1 MKKSAILVIGSL
13 SLVFICLLVAGCTES
28 RQTSGT
34 VTPVPASSLVATSST
49 TAAST
54 AANLP
59 PANVS
64 ADLQHIFKNGVTVS
78 GAPGA
83 EVGIVTRSWTWESAT
98 GNASVITGEKAEP
111 GMQFFVASVTK
122 SFTSVAVLKLAEE
135 KKLSLDDPISTWLD
149 ADLVVKIPNGQN
161 ISVRDLLQ
169 HTSGIADYDEEGI
182 LWQEL
187 DRPDIPVSYEVGIG
201 QGINASPLFS
211 PGTDYEYSNVNYLL
225 LTKIVDRA
233 SGMPY
238 EEYVN
243 QTIFVPAGLHNTTFH
258 RTSNFDRPHMTASE
272 QINGT
277 IKDFSAISVDFDR
290 GAGDIVSTTSDLNR
304 FHQALREGRL
314 VSNTSLTEMERSSP
328 QAYAND
334 GNVTS
339 GYGLGYGVRHDT
351 GSNSTLAGHSG
362 SYPGSVTFWYFI
374 PETDTYFTLNVN
386 TQENGASVTNDLF
399 YPLAVYLSRNP
410 RE

>member
-13 SLVFICLLVAGCTES
+13 SLVFICLLAAGCTES

-34 VTPVPASSLVATSST
+34 VTPVPASSPVAAPST
-49 TAAST
+49 TAATT

-64 ADLQHIFKNGVTVS
+64 ADLQRIFNNGVTVS
-78 GAPGA
+78 GVPGA
-83 EVGIVTRSWTWESAT
+83 LIGIVTPAWTWESAA
-98 GNASVITGEKAEP
+98 GNASAITDEKAEP
-111 GMQFFVASVTK
+111 EMQFFMASVSK

-135 KKLSLDDPISTWLD
+135 KKLSLDDSISTWLD
-149 ADLVVKIPNGQN
+149 ADLVAKIPNGEN
-161 ISVRDLLQ
+161 ITIRELLD
-169 HTSGIADYDEEGI
+169 HTSGIADYDEESI

-187 DRPDIPVSYEVGIG
+187 DHPDIPVSYEVGIG

-211 PGTDYEYSNVNYLL
+211 PGTGYEYSNVNYLL
-225 LTKIVDRA
+225 LTKIVDKA

-258 RTSNFDRPHMTASE
+258 RTNNFDRPHMTASE

-277 IKDFSAISVDFDR
+277 TKDFSAVYVEFDR

-304 FHQALREGRL
+304 FHRTLREGRL

-328 QAYAND
+328 QAYARD

-339 GYGLGYGVRHDT
+339 GYGLGYGVRHDAGT
-351 GSNSTLAGHSG
+351 NSTLAGHSG

-374 PETDTYFTLNVN
+374 PETGTYFTLNVN
-386 TQENGASVTNDLF
+386 TQKNGASVTNDLF
-399 YPLAVYLSRNP
+399 YPLAAYLSRNP

>member
-1 MKKSAILVIGSL
+1 MACKGTMGGVLFVTALL
-13 SLVFICLLVAGCTES
+13 LFIAGCT
-28 RQTSGT
+28 TVGSGGT
-34 VTPVPASSLVATSST
+34 GAPATSPMTNAAT
-49 TAAST
+49 TAT
-54 AANLP
+54 DLP

-64 ADLQHIFKNGVTVS
+64 ADLKATFERGVAVS

-83 EVGIVTRSWTWESAT
+83 LVGIMTPSWTWESAA
-98 GNASVITGEKAEP
+98 GNASAITGEKAEP
-111 GMQFFVASVTK
+111 GMKFFIASVTK
-122 SFTSVAVLKLAEE
+122 TFTSVAVVKLAEE

-149 ADLVVKIPNGQN
+149 ADLIAKIPNGQN
-161 ISVRDLLQ
+161 ITIRELLD

-187 DRPDIPVSYEVGIG
+187 DHPDIPVSYEVGIG

-225 LTKIVDRA
+225 LTKIVDKA

-243 QTIFVPAGLHNTTFH
+243 QTIFVPAGLHNTSFYRTNTFD
-258 RTSNFDRPHMTASE
+258 SPHMTASE

-277 IKDFSAISVDFDR
+277 MKDFSAIYVDFDR

-314 VSNTSLTEMERSSP
+314 VSNTSLAEMERSSP
-328 QAYAND
+328 QAYAKD

-339 GYGLGYGVRHDT
+339 GYGLGYGVRHDAGT
-351 GSNSTLAGHSG
+351 SSTLAGHSG

-374 PETDTYFTLNVN
+374 PETDTYFTVNVN
-386 TQENGASVTNDLF
+386 TQENGASVTNNLF
-399 YPLAVYLSRNP
+399 YPLAAYLSQSP
-410 RE
+410 RG